1 MRDVSSL
8 FKKIICNFICY
19 GGTRK
24 PSCIHSFLFLCL
36 DKPTNIV
43 FKIANHE
50 NKYNVMVGENVPI
63 ICKAKGFPTP
73 DYIIFHNGTS
83 LTNVVKGMTTI
94 KSVNYSDDGQYKCIA
109 KNILGNVSAS
119 FNLIVQGKICFITD
133 HCVMVCSFYQKAI

>member
-1 MRDVSSL
+1 MIR
-8 FKKIICNFICY
+8 Y
-19 GGTRK
+19 RGTRK
-24 PSCIHSFLFLCL
+24 PSCIHSFIFIFL

-63 ICKAKGFPTP
+63 ICNAKGFPTP
-73 DYIIFHNGTS
+73 DYIIFHDGTS

-119 FNLIVQGKICFITD
+119 FKLIVQGKIFPNTMI
-133 HCVMVCSFYQKAI
+133 V